1 MTDDASWDG
10 ESRRIDANLLGDH
23 LGEELQALT
32 YLIAGPPGMVE
43 GVSEALQTA
52 GVPEDQVQAGKFSG
66 Y

>member
-1 MTDDASWDG
+1 MKATVTLTLDAD
-10 ESRRIDANLLGDH
+10 LLRDH
-23 LGEELQALT
+23 LDDELQAPT

-43 GVSEALQTA
+43 GVSEALEAA